1 MTLFKPGCPV
11 ANINLPEGSEAQI
24 TNCLHE
30 QHFLKTTGVNWVYI
44 KFRLGLFI
52 EVKQCVLNEI
62 AWILHVIDTQS
73 LLLRHV

>member
-30 QHFLKTTGVNWVYI
+30 QHFLKKTGVNWVYI
-44 KFRLGLFI
+44 I
-52 EVKQCVLNEI
+52 EVKQCVLNQI
-62 AWILHVIDTQS
+62 AWILIDTQS